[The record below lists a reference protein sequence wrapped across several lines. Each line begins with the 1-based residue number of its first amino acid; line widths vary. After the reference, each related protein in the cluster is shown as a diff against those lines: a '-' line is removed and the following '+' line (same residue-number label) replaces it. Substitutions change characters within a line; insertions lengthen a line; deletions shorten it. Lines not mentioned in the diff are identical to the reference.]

1 MTKQNRECSNCNKSK
16 NPSKTSL
23 IINVPLSHPF
33 TFSYMNS
40 ELLNL
45 EMNYTFPRR
54 FLYPR
59 ENLAL
64 FSVPIVENSYDFL
77 WFKHIKVMF
86 YWKTDMLTALLQN
99 YILLC
104 DIKYMPTIIFLH
116 FCKTLGKHFNI
127 YGSKFAS
134 ALNNTTQKMMLFFER
149 FL

>member
-23 IINVPLSHPF
+23 IIDVPLSHPF

-40 ELLNL
+40 EFLNL

-64 FSVPIVENSYDFL
+64 FSVPNVENSYDFL
-77 WFKHIKVMF
+77 WFKQIKVMF
-86 YWKTDMLTALLQN
+86 Y
-99 YILLC
+99 
-104 DIKYMPTIIFLH
+104 
-116 FCKTLGKHFNI
+116 
-127 YGSKFAS
+127 
-134 ALNNTTQKMMLFFER
+134 
-149 FL
+149 